1 MTTKIFR
8 GDATAIAQ
16 VTRITPAAVEIGDTF
31 TLTING
37 KTITVTATAATVAN
51 VVTLLVAAV
60 NNTSIPEFLE
70 VTATADGTTSVLLT
84 ANTAGVPFVVTA
96 SASNGGIGGVSVTTT
111 THGAAASGAVSAVVS
126 FAVPYS
132 GMSNAGIADGTFRV
146 YHLSNASSAIA
157 VGASA
162 ATVQTAIQAIT
173 SIGAGNVT
181 VTKSSVSPDG
191 IHYDNEIDS
200 YTVTFAGALANSA
213 QTLDVICSSLRPVS
227 RRVQRDVGVPGQGW
241 IFDINFG
248 VPVPGDAAKT
258 YTLAWGGNTTGTLAL
273 NALESAITAAIITS
287 LGAGQDIWEPKFQ
300 SSNVLRLLSRVSTS
314 SNYFYANNVSGL
326 TVVFSATVTIVTA
339 GSGITAAVN
348 EVQVITLAN
357 APTGGTF
364 TLTYSGQTTS
374 AIAYDASAATVDAAL
389 EALSNIGA
397 GDVAV
402 TGAAGGPWTVTFGTA
417 LAGTNVPEMTG
428 SGALLTGG
436 SVQTFAVATVTA
448 SAGPNHWDTASNWS
462 PVNVP
467 ITGDDVRFEN
477 SDTDC
482 LYGLDQTGVTLAS
495 LRIAMTY
502 TGQLGLKREND
513 AAYLEYRTTEL
524 TCGIT
529 SVMVGYGDGGGPRK
543 VALNTL
549 AVQTTIELRG
559 TGGSSESYIPTVTW
573 RGSHASN
580 VVTVLDGEFG
590 TAQYSNQS
598 AVIYD
603 LLQRGGSV
611 SLKNTA
617 VSNHAIYTRQ
627 RLQTYNCTLGGKVWD
642 A

>member
-8 GDATAIAQ
+8 GDATAISQ
-16 VTRITPAAVEIGDTF
+16 VTRVTPAAVEIGDTF

-51 VVTLLVAAV
+51 VVTLLVAAL

-70 VTATADGTTSVLLT
+70 ITATADGTTSVLLT

-96 SASNGGIGGVSVTTT
+96 SASNGGAGGVSITTT
-111 THGAAASGAVSAVVS
+111 AGGGAAASE
-126 FAVPYS
+126 
-132 GMSNAGIADGTFRV
+132 
-146 YHLSNASSAIA
+146 
-157 VGASA
+157 
-162 ATVQTAIQAIT
+162 VQTFTIPEDLSGSFKISFGGQVASPGRDATGPQVTTALEALST
-173 SIGAGNVT
+173 IGAGNILVT
-181 VTKSSVSPDG
+181 RTYTGDSNNSV
-191 IHYDNEIDS
+191 Y
-200 YTVTFAGALANSA
+200 VATFQGALANTSVA
-213 QTLDVICSSLRPVS
+213 LLVVTLENAKPIINIVS
-227 RRVQRDVGVPGQGW
+227 QGS
-241 IFDINFG
+241 
-248 VPVPGDAAKT
+248 PLGD
-258 YTLAWGGNTTGTLAL
+258 
-273 NALESAITAAIITS
+273 E
-287 LGAGQDIWEPKFQ
+287 
-300 SSNVLRLLSRVSTS
+300 
-314 SNYFYANNVSGL
+314 
-326 TVVFSATVTIVTA
+326 
-339 GSGITAAVN
+339 VN
-348 EVQVITLAN
+348 EVVSVLFPSSDVSAYTFNLTFASETSANRSYTAGGTILGSTDWPATLSPLVTYKGANLYEIEFAYSAGATNVNAVTSSATWSAAQGRFDVVVTATTEGHAAGSEVQVVTLTSS
-357 APTGGTF
+357 PTGGTF

-397 GDVAV
+397 GDVVV
-402 TGAAGGPWTVTFGTA
+402 TGSAGGPWTVTFATA
-417 LAGTNVPEMTG
+417 LAGINVAEMTG
-428 SGALLTGG
+428 SGSGLTGAT
-436 SVQTFAVATVTA
+436 VQTFAVATVTA

-513 AAYLEYRTTEL
+513 GGYLEYRTTEL

-590 TAQYSNQS
+590 TAQYSDQS

-617 VSNHAIYTRQ
+617 VSNQAIYTRQ